1 VLLWFCVSLV
11 HYILLCCG
19 VLWCRYANTYP
30 LCLSLLSSKR
40 VDVTPLITHR
50 YAFDAEG
57 VAQGFARASAPDA
70 IKVMFSL

>member
-1 VLLWFCVSLV
+1 VSF
-11 HYILLCCG
+11 
-19 VLWCRYANTYP
+19 RYANTYP

-50 YAFDAEG
+50 YSFDAKG

-70 IKVMFSL
+70 IKVMFNL